1 MFVLKCN
8 VFLGFIIL
16 SHAFLK
22 QNAACQGIQMWQQ
35 QVPIK
40 RQYVMSRTSELESHQ
55 HIWRACL
62 WTWRALLT
70 ATRDIIKTSSS
81 ACCLHRCRSVIP
93 WLCQSFPRPY
103 LPLLHSYSTNIQM
116 WGFFSVF
123 YDTFLNIWQLNM
135 SKMYVKYWILTV
147 TNEPALTKAVWKM
160 GKSRVADSENLYKA
174 TRRHR
179 GRQ

>member
-1 MFVLKCN
+1 MCNIQPNIHPSSSGSRAKDCQRLFVLKCN

-93 WLCQSFPRPY
+93 WLCQSFPWPY

-116 WGFFSVF
+116 WGFFLF
-123 YDTFLNIWQLNM
+123 FMTHFLIFDNLTWVKCMLNTG
-135 SKMYVKYWILTV
+135 Y
-147 TNEPALTKAVWKM
+147 
-160 GKSRVADSENLYKA
+160 
-174 TRRHR
+174 
-179 GRQ
+179 